1 MLIDFVN
8 LFLAILGTIVVV
20 FAMIGVW
27 VILKMIVPILFFSTG
42 VWIIMEFLK

>member
-1 MLIDFVN
+1 MIDFLN

-27 VILKMIVPILFFSTG
+27 VILKMIVPILFFSTSI
-42 VWIIMEFLK
+42 WFIMEMLK